1 MPSMALKTLY
11 RGEFLAKAAA
21 LTTQPVIGAS
31 PFPIGS
37 RDDPVVTPAAPPSA
51 VQMQIKAL
59 MSEQALTLEAA
70 KEAAADS

>member
-11 RGEFLAKAAA
+11 RGDMLMRSAA
-21 LTTQPVIGAS
+21 LTAPPVTGTA
-31 PFPIGS
+31 PLPVVGQ
-37 RDDPVVTPAAPPSA
+37 DDTVVTPAAPPSA